1 MSVAEFDDDGYG
13 EYGDEW
19 GDDEDEWGDDGS
31 YSGSDHDSDAA
42 SGSSDEETGLA
53 RAFADNTAVSVTGAV
68 GRRHGEKRRGGVRR
82 DEWEPP
88 IGLDVHRNWGMLQYL
103 YSPIGAQ
110 AATPF
115 LVRLWRAVD
124 FALAMGPDVAELVL
138 DLASFRDHLVDIV
151 GGEEEERTPD
161 EEFACAFALRHGHG
175 LWGARDMV
183 DGLAGPPRSSGE
195 PAVYLWV
202 DGEMAATS
210 PWREAVAL
218 ELTSRAAIAGFE
230 VCVEGEAFPAAAP
243 CSVRR
248 AARAWWGAA
257 SGQPAVPGRQY
268 STPSSGAAAAAT
280 SLWDGENPRVS
291 AAACLSTLLEDAPVA
306 EAPTPTALR
315 RKIVT
320 WQTAAITAAG
330 NPLEKSHR
338 ATRPASPFVC
348 SVPSS
353 QLFFKSDCDFS
364 TGGLCSRHQL
374 LAKHGEVGFSR
385 PGSAA
390 AAVTVAARQQAG
402 GCQCGPGFSGGTG
415 GSSLGVNVG
424 GCGGSSPPY

>member
-1 MSVAEFDDDGYG
+1 M
-13 EYGDEW
+13 
-19 GDDEDEWGDDGS
+19 
-31 YSGSDHDSDAA
+31 A
-42 SGSSDEETGLA
+42 SWQQPT
-53 RAFADNTAVSVTGAV
+53 
-68 GRRHGEKRRGGVRR
+68 RGGK
-82 DEWEPP
+82 
-88 IGLDVHRNWGMLQYL
+88 L
-103 YSPIGAQ
+103 SP
-110 AATPF
+110 
-115 LVRLWRAVD
+115 R
-124 FALAMGPDVAELVL
+124 
-138 DLASFRDHLVDIV
+138 
-151 GGEEEERTPD
+151 
-161 EEFACAFALRHGHG
+161 
-175 LWGARDMV
+175 
-183 DGLAGPPRSSGE
+183 
-195 PAVYLWV
+195 
-202 DGEMAATS
+202 
-210 PWREAVAL
+210 AVAL

-390 AAVTVAARQQAG
+390 AAVTVAARQQAD